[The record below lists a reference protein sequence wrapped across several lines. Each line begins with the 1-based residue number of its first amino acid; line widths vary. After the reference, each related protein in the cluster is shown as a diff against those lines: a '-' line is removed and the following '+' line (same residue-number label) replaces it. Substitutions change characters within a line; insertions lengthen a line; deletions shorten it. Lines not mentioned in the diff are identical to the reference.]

1 MAKHLLK
8 DIALRSA
15 KPDTKDYRLSDGD
28 GLYLLVKTLGA
39 KWWRFDYSFEGKRK
53 TLSLGVYPQVSL
65 ADARIKTQEAR
76 SQVSQGINPSDARK
90 QLKVNQ
96 KQSQEN
102 THRLAQ
108 GLPVVNS
115 FADVTQR
122 WLAFNQH
129 RIAKITHTKKIA
141 RLTQWAFPVLGP
153 LLIDQIKSK
162 DIAHVLR
169 PLTDKNQLETAHR
182 LRSEMSA
189 IYDFAIVQDL
199 CEYNPV
205 QAVAKQIPPQKV
217 KHRAAI
223 IDPSQLGQL
232 LRDID
237 RYQGT
242 LVVQCALRYSPLVFQ
257 RPGEI
262 RQMQWADVDWSDCMW
277 RLHIS
282 KTDID
287 HLVPLSTQALAILN
301 ELKPLTGSGQYV
313 FPSQRGKGRPMSEN
327 TIRTA
332 LQNMG
337 YDSDQMTAHGFRS
350 TASTLLNEQG
360 WHPDAIERQLA
371 HVPSDPVR
379 AAYNRALHLDER
391 RQMMQ
396 SWADYLDSLKASAS

>member
-1 MAKHLLK
+1 
-8 DIALRSA
+8 
-15 KPDTKDYRLSDGD
+15 
-28 GLYLLVKTLGA
+28 
-39 KWWRFDYSFEGKRK
+39 
-53 TLSLGVYPQVSL
+53 
-65 ADARIKTQEAR
+65 
-76 SQVSQGINPSDARK
+76 
-90 QLKVNQ
+90 
-96 KQSQEN
+96 
-102 THRLAQ
+102 
-108 GLPVVNS
+108 
-115 FADVTQR
+115 
-122 WLAFNQH
+122 
-129 RIAKITHTKKIA
+129 
-141 RLTQWAFPVLGP
+141 
-153 LLIDQIKSK
+153 
-162 DIAHVLR
+162 
-169 PLTDKNQLETAHR
+169 
-182 LRSEMSA
+182 MSA
-189 IYDFAIVQDL
+189 IFDFAIVQDL

-313 FPSQRGKGRPMSEN
+313 FPSVRGKGRPMSEN

-391 RQMMQ
+391 RKMMQ
-396 SWADYLDSLKASAS
+396 TWADYLDTLKLTASSIRMAR